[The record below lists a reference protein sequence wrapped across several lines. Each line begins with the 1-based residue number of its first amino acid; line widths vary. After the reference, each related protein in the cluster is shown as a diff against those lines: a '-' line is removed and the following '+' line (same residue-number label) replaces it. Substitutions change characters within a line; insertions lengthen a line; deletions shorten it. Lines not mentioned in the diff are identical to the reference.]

1 MEKHAMQARKRV
13 VMGCA
18 RSAGVA
24 MQKLLTTGWSL
35 PDDVEWVEMPCA
47 SAIDELHMV
56 RAFESGAEYVLV
68 LSCHQGACRSLEG
81 DQRLANRVKAVQ
93 SLLAEIGI
101 DPSAVAHQ
109 RMAPNMAS
117 DLRAWITSLGAPQPC
132 LANEQ
137 DAGEA

>member
-1 MEKHAMQARKRV
+1 MQARKRV

-24 MQKLLTTGWSL
+24 MQNLRATGWSL

-47 SAIDELHMV
+47 SAIAELHMM
-56 RAFESGAEYVLV
+56 RAFESGAENVLV
-68 LSCHQGACRSLEG
+68 LSCHHGACRSLEG
-81 DQRLANRVKAVQ
+81 DERLARRVTAVQ
-93 SLLAEIGI
+93 ALLTEIGI
-101 DPSAVAHQ
+101 APSALVHQ

-117 DLRAWITSLGAPQPC
+117 DLRTWIASLGAPQPC
-132 LANEQ
+132 LAHEQ